1 MAPPELSLRAVSIK
15 AETKSMVRSNSFG
28 SLEGLA
34 TQNYEKFDGHLKKNE
49 NCLEVSLT
57 FTEITS
63 ANACFF

>member
-34 TQNYEKFDGHLKKNE
+34 TKEK
-49 NCLEVSLT
+49 
-57 FTEITS
+57 I
-63 ANACFF
+63 